1 MSIEIES
8 SDVIRLIMQYLKENS
23 LHRALATLQEETTV
37 SLNTVDSIESFVA
50 DINSGHWDTVL
61 QAIQSLKLPDKTLI
75 DLYEQVV
82 LELIELR
89 ELGAARSLLRQ
100 TDPMIMLKQTQPERY
115 IHLENLLA
123 RSYFDPRET
132 RGVEFPSEAGV
143 RGSCKLTDEGAG
155 ISLLWKSSACC
166 QLLSHLSALLPPRCS
181 SVDVKPPP
189 SPQAYPDGSSKEK
202 RRAAIAQAL
211 AGEVSVVPPSRL
223 MALLGQALKWQQHQG
238 LLPPGMTI
246 DLFRG
251 KAAVKDVEEEK
262 FPTQLS
268 RHIKFGQKSHVECA
282 RFSPDGQY
290 LVTGSVD
297 GFIEVWNFTTGK
309 IRKDL
314 KYQAQDNFMMMDD
327 AVLCMCFSRDTE
339 MLATGA
345 QDGKI
350 KVWKIQSGQ
359 CLRRFERAHSKGV
372 TCLSFSKDSS
382 QILSASFDQ
391 TIRIHGLKS
400 GKTLKEFRGHSSFV
414 NEATFT
420 QDGHYIISAS
430 SDGTVKIWNMKT
442 TECSNT
448 FKSLGSTAGTDITVN
463 SVILLPKNPEHFV
476 VCNRS
481 NTVVIMNMQGQI
493 VRSFSSGKREGGD
506 FVCCALS
513 PRGEWIYCVGEDF
526 VLYCFSTVT
535 GKLERTLTVH
545 EKDVIGIAHHPH
557 QNLIATYSEDGLLKL
572 WKP

>member
-123 RSYFDPRET
+123 RSYFDPRE
-132 RGVEFPSEAGV
+132 
-143 RGSCKLTDEGAG
+143 
-155 ISLLWKSSACC
+155 
-166 QLLSHLSALLPPRCS
+166 
-181 SVDVKPPP
+181 
-189 SPQAYPDGSSKEK
+189 AYPDGSSKEK

-339 MLATGA
+339 ML
-345 QDGKI
+345 
-350 KVWKIQSGQ
+350 
-359 CLRRFERAHSKGV
+359 
-372 TCLSFSKDSS
+372 
-382 QILSASFDQ
+382 
-391 TIRIHGLKS
+391 
-400 GKTLKEFRGHSSFV
+400 EFRGHSSFV

>member
-1 MSIEIES
+1 MSIEVES
-8 SDVIRLIMQYLKENS
+8 ADVVRLIMQYLKENN
-23 LHRALATLQEETTV
+23 LHRTLATLQEETTV
-37 SLNTVDSIESFVA
+37 SLNTVDSIDSFVA

-123 RSYFDPRET
+123 RSYFDPRE
-132 RGVEFPSEAGV
+132 
-143 RGSCKLTDEGAG
+143 
-155 ISLLWKSSACC
+155 
-166 QLLSHLSALLPPRCS
+166 
-181 SVDVKPPP
+181 
-189 SPQAYPDGSSKEK
+189 AYPDGSSKEK

-223 MALLGQALKWQQHQG
+223 MALLGQVSHLRVFRSLGEPVTRGNCYSFADVSQLFVFFLQSLKWQQHQG

-251 KAAVKDVEEEK
+251 KAAVKDVEEER

-268 RHIKFGQKSHVECA
+268 RHIKFGQKSHVECS

-372 TCLSFSKDSS
+372 TCVSFCKDTS
-382 QILSASFDQ
+382 QLLSASFDQ

-400 GKTLKEFRGHSSFV
+400 GKSLKEFRGHASFV

-420 QDGHYIISAS
+420 PDGHHIISAS
-430 SDGTVKIWNMKT
+430 SDGTVKVWNVKT
-442 TECSNT
+442 AECTST
-448 FKSLGSTAGTDITVN
+448 FKPLGTSAGTDITVN
-463 SVILLPKNPEHFV
+463 NVLLLPKNPEHFV

-526 VLYCFSTVT
+526 VLYCFSIVT

-572 WKP
+572 WRP

>member
-123 RSYFDPRET
+123 RSYFDPRE
-132 RGVEFPSEAGV
+132 
-143 RGSCKLTDEGAG
+143 
-155 ISLLWKSSACC
+155 
-166 QLLSHLSALLPPRCS
+166 
-181 SVDVKPPP
+181 
-189 SPQAYPDGSSKEK
+189 AYPDGSSKEK

-309 IRKDL
+309 IRKVSYFLFQLDITI
-314 KYQAQDNFMMMDD
+314 M
-327 AVLCMCFSRDTE
+327 LCSCMEIS
-339 MLATGA
+339 L
-345 QDGKI
+345 
-350 KVWKIQSGQ
+350 VWKIQSGQ

-430 SDGTVKIWNMKT
+430 SDGTVKVWNVKT

>member
-123 RSYFDPRET
+123 RSYFDPRE
-132 RGVEFPSEAGV
+132 VI
-143 RGSCKLTDEGAG
+143 C
-155 ISLLWKSSACC
+155 
-166 QLLSHLSALLPPRCS
+166 PPW
-181 SVDVKPPP
+181 PPT
-189 SPQAYPDGSSKEK
+189 
-202 RRAAIAQAL
+202 AL
-211 AGEVSVVPPSRL
+211 APE
-223 MALLGQALKWQQHQG
+223 LGFFFLTFSALKWQQHQG

>member
-123 RSYFDPRET
+123 RSYFDPRE
-132 RGVEFPSEAGV
+132 
-143 RGSCKLTDEGAG
+143 
-155 ISLLWKSSACC
+155 
-166 QLLSHLSALLPPRCS
+166 
-181 SVDVKPPP
+181 
-189 SPQAYPDGSSKEK
+189 AYPDGSSKEK

-309 IRKDL
+309 IRK
-314 KYQAQDNFMMMDD
+314 KQIRIVTTSVSF
-327 AVLCMCFSRDTE
+327 AVSS
-339 MLATGA
+339 
-345 QDGKI
+345 Q
-350 KVWKIQSGQ
+350 VWKIQSGQ

-430 SDGTVKIWNMKT
+430 SDGTVKVWNVKT

-463 SVILLPKNPEHFV
+463 CVILLPKNPEHFV